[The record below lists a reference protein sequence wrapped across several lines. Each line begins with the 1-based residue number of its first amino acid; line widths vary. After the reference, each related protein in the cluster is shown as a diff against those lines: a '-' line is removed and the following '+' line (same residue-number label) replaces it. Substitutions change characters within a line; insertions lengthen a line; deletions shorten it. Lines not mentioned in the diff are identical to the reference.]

1 MFKRIQRGAFLG
13 GAFFL
18 LAFFSFSMLASAQAR
33 PKGNVIGFIY
43 AQDGTTPLEG
53 AIIKFKNL
61 TTGKI
66 FESTRSDVYGIFRV
80 QGVESGVYTYGVVTE
95 GGDFNADDI
104 LGLKVDENETAKLS
118 IALNPYEQ
126 EVAAAV
132 TEVTKGRDKNG
143 EFLVGMIA
151 DFNPQT
157 RIAQIRV
164 VKGLLRLNDR
174 IHTKGKSTDFYQDI
188 FLLRV
193 DNSPARHVTSG
204 QTAALKMEQSAQKG
218 DLVYVVSDK
227 KILPF
232 FLTPLGLA
240 VVIAAN
246 GAVTYGIVKIL
257 DVATPCSPKR

>member
-13 GAFFL
+13 ATFSL
-18 LAFFSFSMLASAQAR
+18 LAFLSFSMPANAQAR
-33 PKGNVIGFIY
+33 PKGNIIGFIY

-53 AIIKFKNL
+53 ATIKFKCL

-66 FESTRSDVYGIFRV
+66 FESTRSDVYGIFKV
-80 QGVESGVYTYGVVTE
+80 QGVESGIYTYGVVTE

-104 LGLKVDENETAKLS
+104 LGLKVDEKETAKLS
-118 IALNPYEQ
+118 IVLNPYDQ
-126 EVAAAV
+126 DVAAAV
-132 TEVTKGRDKNG
+132 TEVTKGQDKNG

-174 IHTKGKSTDFYQDI
+174 IHIKGKSTDFYQDI
-188 FLLRV
+188 YLFRV
-193 DNSPARHVTSG
+193 GNSPARHVTSG

-218 DLVYVVSDK
+218 DLVFVVSDK
-227 KILPF
+227 KIFPF
-232 FLTPLGLA
+232 FLTPLGVA

-246 GAVTYGIVKIL
+246 SAVTYGIVKIL
-257 DVATPCSPKR
+257 DVAVPVSPKR